1 VGEGTDFESLLA
13 VVGVMLGG
21 ERRESDSAPE
31 GFGLGLGAS
40 VGDIPPKLLL
50 IGRAIGLLDGI
61 TRQLDPDLDA
71 LEIVGRHLRAP

>member
-1 VGEGTDFESLLA
+1 VDEGTDLESLLA
-13 VVGVMLGG
+13 IVGVMLGG
-21 ERRESDSAPE
+21 ERQDSVAR
-31 GFGLGLGAS
+31 GFDLGLGAS
-40 VGDIPPKLLL
+40 IGNIPPKLLL